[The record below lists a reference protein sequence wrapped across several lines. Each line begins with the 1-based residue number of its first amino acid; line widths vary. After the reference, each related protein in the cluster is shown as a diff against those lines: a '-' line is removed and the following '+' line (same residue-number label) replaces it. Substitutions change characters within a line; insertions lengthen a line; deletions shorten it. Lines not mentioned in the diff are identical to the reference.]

1 MSAMGSKPQSEEYKA
16 FEALLGNVL
25 SVSKAEI
32 QRRLELEKAEKGSSV
47 MRSSDKAKVE
57 RPT

>member
-1 MSAMGSKPQSEEYKA
+1 MGSKPQSEEYKA